1 MKKIFTLAAA
11 LLASFSLMADDF
23 VLEASKFA
31 ADKLSATVDGQTFA
45 ISLAHGGTGSD
56 DYFTGGAKYVK
67 INANKTVTI
76 TFPYGFTATKINI
89 KGYTNKDND
98 SNGSIA
104 KVGEEAVSGKT
115 FPARKTDGIA
125 SHECITTGYDFSI
138 ASGAASVS
146 FTTGS
151 GNQVCLLMT
160 ISGTPASCTP
170 PTIAWNVEPKGGNV
184 GDADFAASV
193 KDVPASQTVV
203 WTSSNEAVAT
213 VANGTIH
220 YVGAG
225 LAEIKA
231 SYTYVGT
238 EFCPMAASVSQV
250 ILVPIDAITPGEN
263 DKVWYFKDAVPTENP
278 VDGLT
283 ISSQGT
289 SSGNGMFG
297 IKLNSSGYAWFAKP
311 AVAGKLR
318 VGAYYKDTKTTAYE
332 VNVFACDES
341 GAKQGDALGA
351 LSTALAGQASEQL
364 NIAAEVER
372 IRIERK
378 TGSEGILYFVEFKA
392 TGSGAAIENTSVDG
406 TVTKTFENGQLV
418 IIKNGIKYNATGAI
432 VK

>member
-1 MKKIFTLAAA
+1 MRKIFTLTIAV
-11 LLASFSLMADDF
+11 LASFSLMADDF

-67 INANKTVTI
+67 IGANKTVTI

-89 KGYTNKDND
+89 KGYTNKDSE

-104 KVGEEAVSGKT
+104 KYGEETVSGKT
-115 FPARKTDGIA
+115 FPARKTTDIA
-125 SHECITTGYDFSI
+125 DHECITTGYDFSI
-138 ASGAASVS
+138 ASGATSVS
-146 FTTGS
+146 FSTGS

-231 SYTYVGT
+231 SYTYEGT

-318 VGAYYKDTKTTAYE
+318 VGAYYKDANTAAYE
-332 VNVFACDES
+332 VNVFACDET
-341 GAKQGDALGA
+341 GTKGEALGT
-351 LSTALAGQASEQL
+351 LSVAAAGQASSQL
-364 NIAAEVER
+364 AIAAAVER

-378 TGSEGILYFVEFKA
+378 TSSEGILYFIEFKA

-406 TVTKTFENGQLV
+406 TVMKTFENGQLV
-418 IIKNGIKYNATGAI
+418 IIKNGIKYNATGAV